1 MDWRWALT
9 LARNWWIAHCCHP
22 GSCPA
27 SLSNPSAGARGPC
40 SCVRAKPHWRSA
52 KRFAELPF
60 KTPHV
65 VRMASLPSLHENPFD
80 RLLLALAVEEALTLR
95 TADTMIA
102 RYVSFIWVV

>member
-1 MDWRWALT
+1 MALG
-9 LARNWWIAHCCHP
+9 ADP
-22 GSCPA
+22 GSQLVDSKLLLPA
-27 SLSNPSAGARGPC
+27 LMSCLVEQPSAGARGPC

-65 VRMASLPSLHENPFD
+65 VHMASLPSLHENPFD

-102 RYVSFIWVV
+102 RYVRFIWVV